1 MSGTGELAPA
11 SGARVSALWVYPLK
25 SAAGIAVDTLELDA
39 LGAAGD
45 RRWMLVDAAG
55 EAVTARTHPALV
67 RIQPAFASA
76 DRAGALVLAAPGM
89 APLLVPVPAEGP
101 GRAARVWDD
110 AVPVHDAGDEAAAWC
125 GAAVGAPVRLVRLDA
140 HAERP
145 LRAKYAGPVAWAG
158 RHVPLSDGA
167 PLLLLGE
174 ASVAALQARLAAAGR
189 PPQEGQP
196 RRFRANILVAGTAP
210 HEEDQWRAVQVGA
223 VWLGVGTPCPR
234 CVFTTVD
241 PDSAATGV
249 EPLRTLAG
257 YRTAGGAVMFGMNAT
272 HAAPG
277 VICVGDAVRVVAG
290 EA

>member
-1 MSGTGELAPA
+1 MSGTGGLAPA

-25 SAAGIAVDTLELDA
+25 SAAGIAVDTLVLDA

-45 RRWMLVDAAG
+45 RRWMLVDAQG
-55 EAVTARTHPALV
+55 EAVTARTHPSLV

-76 DRAGALVLAAPGM
+76 DRDGPLVLAAPGM
-89 APLLVPVPAEGP
+89 APLLVPMPEAGP
-101 GRAARVWDD
+101 ERAVRVWDD
-110 AVPVHDAGDEAAAWC
+110 AVPVHDAGDGAAAWC
-125 GAAVGAPVRLVRLDA
+125 SAAVGAPVRLVRLADV
-140 HAERP
+140 AERP
-145 LRAKYAGPVAWAG
+145 LRAKYAGPVAWEG
-158 RHVPLSDGA
+158 RRVALSDGA

-189 PPQEGQP
+189 PAAEGQP

-223 VWLGVGTPCPR
+223 VRLGVGSACPR
-234 CVFTTVD
+234 CVLTTVD
-241 PDSAATGV
+241 PDSAAKGV

-257 YRTAGGAVMFGMNAT
+257 YRTQAGAVMFGMNAT

-277 VICVGDAVRVVAG
+277 VIRRGDAVRVAEG
-290 EA
+290 A